1 MVGKWDKMLCMVR
14 VCSKVFQQLALLI
27 CRDIGGWCIIV
38 II

>member
-1 MVGKWDKMLCMVR
+1 MVGKWDKMLHMVR

-27 CRDIGGWCIIV
+27 CRDIGWCIIV